1 MDFQGKRI
9 LITGGNG
16 FFGNF
21 IIKKALARGILQG
34 QIIAPSS
41 QQYDL
46 RDIQNCETVMK
57 DVNIVIHA
65 AALTGRIDLHLNEP
79 GRVLYDNLM
88 MGVNLM
94 EAARRAGVEKFVSIG
109 SVTEYPADAAVPFRE
124 EDIWSGYPE
133 VSHAPYSLSK
143 RMMIVQGQAYRQQY
157 GFNAIHLMP
166 TNLYGPGG
174 KIQSGYVIPSLIQ
187 RIHTAKKEHSTEIE
201 IWGTGT
207 ATREFIYAE
216 DAAEAIFLAT
226 ERYNKPDPVNLGS
239 GSEIAINDLVKLIC
253 ELMDYQG
260 KIRFDTSRPVGHM
273 RRALD
278 TTKAKEEFGFVA
290 GTSLREG
297 LQKTIA
303 WHQEQ
308 YA

>member
-1 MDFQGKRI
+1 MDIRGKKI
-9 LITGGNG
+9 LVTGGNG
-16 FFGNF
+16 FLGRFV
-21 IIKKALARGILQG
+21 IEKALEHGAAREHIV
-34 QIIAPSS
+34 APSS

-46 RDIQNCETVMK
+46 RNIQNCETVMK
-57 DVNIVIHA
+57 GVDIVIHV

-94 EAARRAGVEKFVSIG
+94 EAARKAGVEKFVSIG
-109 SVTEYPADAAVPFRE
+109 SVTEYPADAAVPFLE
-124 EDIWSGYPE
+124 KDIWNGYPE

-187 RIHTAKKEHSTEIE
+187 RIHAGQKEHSTSIE

-207 ATREFIYAE
+207 ATREFIYVE
-216 DAAEAIFLAT
+216 DAAEAILLAT
-226 ERYNKPDPVNLGS
+226 ERYEKPDPVNLGS
-239 GSEIAINDLVKLIC
+239 GNEIAINDLVKILC

-260 KIRFDTSRPVGHM
+260 KIRFDTSKPVGHM

-278 TTKAKEEFGFVA
+278 ITKAKEEFGFVA
-290 GTSLREG
+290 RTSLRDG
-297 LQKTIA
+297 LAKTID
-303 WHQEQ
+303 WYQKN